1 MVTIKEI
8 AQQLGVSPTTVSN
21 VLNGRTG
28 KMSPETR
35 QKVQEA
41 LVQNHYVHESRHGDE
56 EPVTHYVAVYCCLG
70 DREHILMDPF
80 CGELLE
86 AAERELRKYGRTMV
100 CGVVDANEDFDER
113 LKCSGL
119 EGAVILGCMEEN
131 CEPLARRTGFPIVF
145 IDSGRGNYDNI
156 GLQDYE
162 GGYEV
167 ASYMLKQGNDK
178 IAFFC
183 DQRDPVGA
191 DGERYRGFLD
201 AVKKY
206 GASFSKEEDYIF
218 LPADKHLRHEVLRRF
233 AKTAK
238 EKGYTGAF
246 FVYDL
251 LANEGINIF
260 FSQGLNVP
268 EDISVVGF
276 DDNIYARLSRPA
288 LTTVRQSPAEKG
300 RAAVNLL
307 MKRIYGEEVL
317 APSLQLPTELIVRES
332 VANRTVR
339 QP

>member
-1 MVTIKEI
+1 
-8 AQQLGVSPTTVSN
+8 
-21 VLNGRTG
+21 
-28 KMSPETR
+28 
-35 QKVQEA
+35 
-41 LVQNHYVHESRHGDE
+41 
-56 EPVTHYVAVYCCLG
+56 
-70 DREHILMDPF
+70 
-80 CGELLE
+80 
-86 AAERELRKYGRTMV
+86 
-100 CGVVDANEDFDER
+100 
-113 LKCSGL
+113 
-119 EGAVILGCMEEN
+119 
-131 CEPLARRTGFPIVF
+131 
-145 IDSGRGNYDNI
+145 
-156 GLQDYE
+156 
-162 GGYEV
+162 
-167 ASYMLKQGNDK
+167 ML
-178 IAFFC
+178 FFC